1 MKELTFDEV
10 AILARANGFE
20 LNQKDLT
27 DVTHRLNTIISDVEN
42 FSHPNLNIVEPVPFR
57 PLEETDNGQ

>member
-1 MKELTFDEV
+1 MKELTFEEV

-20 LNQKDLT
+20 LNQGELT
-27 DVTHRLNTIISDVEN
+27 EVTHRLNTIISDVES
-42 FSHPNLNIVEPVPFR
+42 FSHPDLESVEPVTFR